1 MQERVKKGML
11 GSFKVEMTSKE
22 LLKGLRYNLPRI
34 WLEFSKKQNF
44 VLLISNDIGLG
55 VKSNNLF
62 TNTNGSHI

>member
-34 WLEFSKKQNF
+34 WLESSKKQHF
-44 VLLISNDIGLG
+44 VLLIFNDLG
-55 VKSNNLF
+55 GQK
-62 TNTNGSHI
+62 